1 LDRHKFDHVGV
12 FIFSPEEGTSAFVL
26 PNRVSQEVA
35 EARKDNVISVQQN
48 ISKNK
53 NQSYVGSK
61 MKVLVEKIS
70 DNNELIGRS
79 YNFAPEIDGN
89 VILSINAHANYDLK
103 NYIGKFV
110 EANISFA
117 DEYDLHGETIKIL

>member
-1 LDRHKFDHVGV
+1 M
-12 FIFSPEEGTSAFVL
+12 FIFSPEEGTAALHL
-26 PNRVSQEVA
+26 PNKVSPEVA
-35 EARKDNVISVQQN
+35 DARKDNVISVQQN
-48 ISKNK
+48 ISKDK

-61 MKVLVEKIS
+61 MKILVEKIT
-70 DNNELIGRS
+70 DNKELIGRS

-89 VILSINAHANYDLK
+89 VILSIKTNNDLK

-117 DEYDLHGETIKIL
+117 DEYDLYGEIIKIL

>member
-1 LDRHKFDHVGV
+1 M
-12 FIFSPEEGTSAFVL
+12 
-26 PNRVSQEVA
+26 PNRVFPEVA

-48 ISKNK
+48 ISRDK
-53 NQSYVGSK
+53 NQAYVGSK

-70 DNNELIGRS
+70 DNKELIGRS
-79 YNFAPEIDGN
+79 YNFAPEIYGN
-89 VILSINAHANYDLK
+89 VILSIDSNANNDFK

-117 DEYDLHGETIKIL
+117 DEYDLYGEIIKIF

>member
-1 LDRHKFDHVGV
+1 MMFINF
-12 FIFSPEEGTSAFVL
+12 FIFSPEEGTAAFHL
-26 PNRVSQEVA
+26 PNKVSPEVA

-48 ISKNK
+48 ISKDK

-61 MKVLVEKIS
+61 IKILVEKIS

-89 VILSINAHANYDLK
+89 VILSINTKNDLK

-117 DEYDLHGETIKIL
+117 DEYDLYGETIKIL

>member
-1 LDRHKFDHVGV
+1 MYKHKFDHVGV
-12 FIFSPEEGTSAFVL
+12 FIFSPEDGTAAFDF
-26 PNRVSQEVA
+26 PNRVLPEVA

-48 ISKNK
+48 ISKDK

-61 MKVLVEKIS
+61 MKVLLEKIS

-89 VILSINAHANYDLK
+89 VILSINTKNDFK

-117 DEYDLHGETIKIL
+117 DEYDLYGEIIKIL